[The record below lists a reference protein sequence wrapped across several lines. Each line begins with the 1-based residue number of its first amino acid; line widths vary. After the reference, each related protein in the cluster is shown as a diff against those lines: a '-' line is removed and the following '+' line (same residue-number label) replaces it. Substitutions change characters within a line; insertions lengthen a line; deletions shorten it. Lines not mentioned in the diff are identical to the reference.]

1 MTDWSDGLRQAIYDV
16 LVADAL
22 LRTNLGASAAAPRV
36 FSDVPDK
43 QPFPYIEIGEEDE
56 ERWATHDKSGGEVI
70 MPIMVHTREPSWV
83 KSNQLRADVLRLLGD
98 VDVTVS
104 GFNVVGGYFQGAE
117 KTKDPTENL
126 KQQVLEIRYNVL
138 EN

>member
-1 MTDWSDGLRQAIYDV
+1 MTDWSDGLRQSIF
-16 LVADAL
+16 DAL
-22 LRTNLGASAAAPRV
+22 AGDATLRTNLGATASLPRI

-56 ERWATHDKSGGEVI
+56 DRWATHDKSGGEVI

-98 VDVTVS
+98 VDLTVA
-104 GFNVVGGYFQGAE
+104 GFDVVGGFFEGAS
-117 KTKDPTENL
+117 KSKDAAENL
-126 KQQVLEIRYNVL
+126 KQQLLEIRYNVL
-138 EN
+138 ES